1 MNRKIAV
8 SRFAAV
14 GLCGAL
20 VLWVAGCADERAA
33 PVRASNPQVTAR
45 TGGNAGAGTRA
56 RAREHVVRQ
65 GETVYAIA
73 RQYGVSPH
81 DIIAWNNL
89 AHPDQIEA
97 GQSLR
102 VAPSSG
108 GGGAVAE
115 AIPVA
120 TEAVPVATA
129 PVGESAPESSAPP
142 SRVEAIAI
150 KHEPRGGR
158 EAYSDEAWERLRVRP
173 AATGTAEADR
183 AEAVAASPPGTGAAA
198 SASATDAAT
207 APPSDSAPA
216 GSPWIWPVKGRI
228 IAGFDAPM
236 GGGGSKLRNR
246 GIDIAGKPGTPVL
259 AAGNGKVVYAGSAV
273 RGLGKMVIIK
283 HDDNY
288 LTAYAHNRAILVKE
302 NDAVAQGQKIA
313 ELGSTDADQPKL
325 HFELRNQ
332 GQPID
337 PLKYLPAPD

>member
-8 SRFAAV
+8 SRCAAV

-45 TGGNAGAGTRA
+45 TGAGAGVSA

-102 VAPSSG
+102 VAPPSSR
-108 GGGAVAE
+108 GGAAAE
-115 AIPVA
+115 AIPIPIQIPIA

-129 PVGESAPESSAPP
+129 PVGESAPTPSAPP
-142 SRVEAIAI
+142 SRMEAIAI

-158 EAYSDEAWERLRVRP
+158 EEYSDEAWERLRTPP
-173 AATGTAEADR
+173 AATGAAEAATAEAT
-183 AEAVAASPPGTGAAA
+183 AASRAG
-198 SASATDAAT
+198 SASAAAR
-207 APPSDSAPA
+207 PGDSAPA

-228 IAGFDAPM
+228 IAGFDVPM
-236 GGGGSKLRNR
+236 GGGSSRLRNR

-259 AAGNGKVVYAGSAV
+259 AAGGGKVVYAGSAV

-302 NDAVAQGQKIA
+302 NDTVAQGQKIA

-337 PLKYLPAPD
+337 PLKYLPALD